1 MKPISKKLNNL
12 FHVASIVYGLF
23 LLYVLFL
30 RSMGHD
36 HALTYTE
43 YLRAMSNFIPLK
55 SVYILFT
62 TPVIST
68 SIVLSFLINFVGN
81 ILLFIPWGFLLPLYF
96 KSLRIFKP
104 FIMTTL
110 IAVLLIES
118 IQLFTML
125 GSFDIEDILLN
136 VVGAYIGFFVA
147 KKLPL
152 ARFKRDYQAHAE

>member
-12 FHVASIVYGLF
+12 FLVASIVYGLV

-36 HALTYTE
+36 HAFTYTE
-43 YLRAMSNFIPLK
+43 YLKYMSNFIPFI
-55 SVYILFT
+55 SVYNLFT

-96 KSLRIFKP
+96 KNLRTFKQ

-110 IAVLLIES
+110 MAVLLIES

-136 VVGAYIGFFVA
+136 TVGAYIGFFILQKTFLCGDSKFDIA
-147 KKLPL
+147 K
-152 ARFKRDYQAHAE
+152 Q

>member
-1 MKPISKKLNNL
+1 MKPISKKLNIL
-12 FHVASIVYGLF
+12 FLMAGIAYGSV

-30 RSMGHD
+30 RSVGHD

-43 YLRAMSNFIPLK
+43 YLRYRSNFIPFI
-55 SVYILFT
+55 SVYNLVT

-68 SIVLSFLINFVGN
+68 TIVLEFLKNFVGN
-81 ILLFIPWGFLLPLYF
+81 ILLFIPWGFLFSICF
-96 KSLRIFKP
+96 KSLQAFKK
-104 FIMTTL
+104 FILTTL

-136 VVGAYIGFFVA
+136 AVGACIGFLCC
-147 KKLPL
+147 KKILL
-152 ARFKRDYQAHAE
+152 R

>member
-1 MKPISKKLNNL
+1 MKPIPKKLNNL
-12 FHVASIVYGLF
+12 FRVASIVYGLV

-30 RSMGHD
+30 RRMGHD
-36 HALTYTE
+36 HAFTYTE
-43 YLRAMSNFIPLK
+43 YLKYMSNFIPFI
-55 SVYILFT
+55 SVYNLFT

-96 KSLRIFKP
+96 KNLRTFKQ

-110 IAVLLIES
+110 MAVLLIES
-118 IQLFTML
+118 IQLFTTL

-136 VVGAYIGFFVA
+136 TVGACIGFLYC
-147 KKLPL
+147 KKLFF
-152 ARFKRDYQAHAE
+152 AKIQT